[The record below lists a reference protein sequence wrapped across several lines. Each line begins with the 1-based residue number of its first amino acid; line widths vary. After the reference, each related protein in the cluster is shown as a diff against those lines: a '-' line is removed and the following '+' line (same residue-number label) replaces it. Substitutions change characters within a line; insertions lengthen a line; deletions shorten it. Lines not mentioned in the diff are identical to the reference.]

1 MVLGLYGLIRPLQS
15 SFHSCVDTRASQ
27 GLDQMQGHA
36 SKGLKR
42 EATIVDDL
50 AENNEIMRVA
60 ASTIAAMVML
70 APHNM

>member
-1 MVLGLYGLIRPLQS
+1 MWILGQVRVWIKCRDMQS
-15 SFHSCVDTRASQ
+15 T
-27 GLDQMQGHA
+27 
-36 SKGLKR
+36 GLKR

-70 APHNM
+70 APQNM